1 MHLSNRSQQLQP
13 SATMKI
19 SAQAKQMVADGI
31 DVINLSIG
39 EPDFETPDNIKQ
51 AAIAAI
57 NDGHASFYTPAAGL
71 PQLRS
76 AIADRTAAD
85 YQLTGLTGKNVA
97 VTTGAKMALYSV
109 FQTILDSG
117 DEVLLPEPYWVSYA
131 EQIKLAGGVPVTIPV
146 GDSFKVTPADLEAKL
161 TDKTRAFLLNSP
173 ENPTGVIYD
182 QAELQTLKDWTDAHD
197 LMVVTDDIYGQLTY
211 NGASFTSIAQLTD
224 ALDPNIIIISGASKT
239 YSMTGWRMGYVVAD
253 AALVAKVS
261 AFLSH
266 ATGNPTAVSQYALL
280 EALTGDQTQ
289 VEVMRQAFEERLNTI
304 YPLVTALPGFKLDTK
319 PQGAFYLFPD
329 VAGALELTGIATT
342 GELVNQL
349 LNEAHVSLVDGNA
362 FGVDH
367 HIRISYATDLASL
380 KKAVSRI
387 ADFLAAHTK

>member
-71 PQLRS
+71 PQLRA

-109 FQTILDSG
+109 FQTILDPG

-253 AALVAKVS
+253 AAW
-261 AFLSH
+261 
-266 ATGNPTAVSQYALL
+266 
-280 EALTGDQTQ
+280 
-289 VEVMRQAFEERLNTI
+289 
-304 YPLVTALPGFKLDTK
+304 
-319 PQGAFYLFPD
+319 
-329 VAGALELTGIATT
+329 
-342 GELVNQL
+342 
-349 LNEAHVSLVDGNA
+349 
-362 FGVDH
+362 
-367 HIRISYATDLASL
+367 
-380 KKAVSRI
+380 
-387 ADFLAAHTK
+387 

>member
-1 MHLSNRSQQLQP
+1 
-13 SATMKI
+13 
-19 SAQAKQMVADGI
+19 
-31 DVINLSIG
+31 
-39 EPDFETPDNIKQ
+39 
-51 AAIAAI
+51 
-57 NDGHASFYTPAAGL
+57 
-71 PQLRS
+71 
-76 AIADRTAAD
+76 
-85 YQLTGLTGKNVA
+85 
-97 VTTGAKMALYSV
+97 
-109 FQTILDSG
+109 
-117 DEVLLPEPYWVSYA
+117 
-131 EQIKLAGGVPVTIPV
+131 
-146 GDSFKVTPADLEAKL
+146 
-161 TDKTRAFLLNSP
+161 
-173 ENPTGVIYD
+173 
-182 QAELQTLKDWTDAHD
+182 
-197 LMVVTDDIYGQLTY
+197 MVVTDDIYGQLTY

-280 EALTGDQTQ
+280 EALTGDQSQ

>member
-109 FQTILDSG
+109 FQTILDPG

-329 VAGALELTGIATT
+329 VAGVLELTGIATT

-349 LNEAHVSLVDGNA
+349 LHEAHVSLVDGNA
-362 FGVDH
+362 FGVEH

>member
-71 PQLRS
+71 PQLRA

-109 FQTILDSG
+109 FQTILDPG

-387 ADFLAAHTK
+387 ADFLAAHKK

>member
-71 PQLRS
+71 PQLRA

-109 FQTILDSG
+109 FQTILDPG